1 MKFFSFTPIKSPKYD
16 FLSMGEPSKTTLW
29 KERTK
34 IKNAKQIASIGCSQ
48 PYFLVLKSINE
59 LELYSSTKL
68 QKYEIENEIIIDIRS
83 GGYTFLI
90 LTESGNVYSL
100 ARHGKIGKYVDIGS
114 EIPFEDPENSN
125 FDQIRIV
132 NFFSDNNIF
141 VKEIRMGLCSNYF
154 LCKGNKLY
162 VSGKNNEGQLGT
174 GTTSDA
180 QLPIL
185 LCNNVSKIFSSKFMV
200 AFYYITTDNKLFVC
214 GNNKYG
220 KLGINKN
227 IKSNQLEEI
236 KNLGIDHNDILDIQT
251 SFFHSVLV
259 TKSGKIYSCGSED
272 FNGMGKDIYTFAEM
286 PFFKNRGD
294 KIIRIRV
301 GVTQTLVLN
310 SNNEVFGFGFSETFL
325 PKFKTNENKNQELIM
340 PQKLKLPDLS
350 NTNPI
355 NFLIKEDCIF
365 IYNTIETNTFLQ
377 DFQKFFKNTKYSDST
392 INLNNKTIK
401 IHKLFIE
408 SRIGCKLDN
417 LVNVLKKKSS
427 NEINSFLKWIY
438 FEDSL
443 TNNFD
448 LIKDI
453 FTSLDLTF
461 PPNENE
467 TFNDLSQNLKNYLLK
482 LYHEQD
488 SKDFFIKILK
498 NENNNH
504 DNGNG
509 NDDNLERIVDGNEN
523 ERKKN
528 EQKFDKIYVHKFI
541 LLARSGLFR
550 SLYDFIENEKINQIK
565 DYSKKS
571 KKSLEILIKY
581 LYTDKVELLDKNC
594 NAELIIEELNDAIE
608 YYQLN
613 TNPNFKIQLN
623 NLKK

>member
-16 FLSMGEPSKTTLW
+16 FLNEGEPSKTTLW

-34 IKNAKQIASIGCSQ
+34 INNAKQIASIGCSQ

-68 QKYEIENEIIIDIRS
+68 QIYELENEIIIDIRS

-90 LTESGNVYSL
+90 LTESGKVYSL
-100 ARHGKIGKYVDIGS
+100 ARYGKVGKYVDIGS
-114 EIPFEDPENSN
+114 EIPFEDPENSS

-141 VKEIRMGLCSNYF
+141 VKDIKMGLCSNYF

-174 GTTSDA
+174 GTTRDA

-185 LCNNVSKIFSSKFMV
+185 LCNNVSRIFSSNFMI

-227 IKSNQLEEI
+227 NKSNQLKEI

-272 FNGMGKDIYTFAEM
+272 FNGMGKDIYTFTEM

-310 SNNEVFGFGFSETFL
+310 NNNEIFGFGFSETFL
-325 PKFKTNENKNQELIM
+325 PKFQNNENKNQELLM
-340 PQKLKLPDLS
+340 PQKLKLPELS

-365 IYNTIETNTFLQ
+365 VYNTIETNTFLQ
-377 DFQKFFKNTKYSDST
+377 DFPKFFKNTKYSDST
-392 INLNNKTIK
+392 INLNNKNIK

-408 SRIGCKLDN
+408 SRIGCKLDS
-417 LVNVLKKKSS
+417 LVNVLKKKFP
-427 NEINSFLKWIY
+427 NEITSFLKWIY

-443 TNNFD
+443 MNNFD

-453 FTSLDLTF
+453 FTSLNLIF

-467 TFNDLSQNLKNYLLK
+467 NSNDLSQNLKNYLLK
-482 LYHEQD
+482 LYNDQD
-488 SKDFFIKILK
+488 SKDFFIKIMK
-498 NENNNH
+498 NNNDH
-504 DNGNG
+504 DG
-509 NDDNLERIVDGNEN
+509 NDDDQKMAVNSNEK
-523 ERKKN
+523 EKEKK

-550 SLYDFIENEKINQIK
+550 SLYEFIENEKINEIK

-581 LYTDKVELLDKNC
+581 LYTDKVELLDKHC
-594 NAELIIEELNDAIE
+594 NIELIIEELNDAIE

-613 TNPNFKIQLN
+613 TNSKFKIQLN